1 MEEIPILFKIFND
14 DAIMIMPPFKKV
26 TITDELAP
34 GKADEV
40 VIASRTTTSV
50 LGEAQEQVN
59 ASVPL
64 KGIAPTLDEHL
75 NKM

>member
-1 MEEIPILFKIFND
+1 MEKIPILLKIFND
-14 DAIMIMPPFKKV
+14 DAIMMMPPFKKV

-34 GKADEV
+34 GKADDA

-50 LGEAQEQVN
+50 LGEAQEQVY

-64 KGIAPTLDEHL
+64 KGIAPTLDKHL
-75 NKM
+75 NKL